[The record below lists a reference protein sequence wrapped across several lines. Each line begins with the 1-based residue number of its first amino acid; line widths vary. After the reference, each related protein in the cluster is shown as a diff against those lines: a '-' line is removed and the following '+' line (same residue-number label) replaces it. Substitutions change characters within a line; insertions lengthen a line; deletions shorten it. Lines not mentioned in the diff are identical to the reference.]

1 MPSTHLSHRHQPS
14 TTSSTSSSSSSSSST
29 RPALPRVLTNS
40 PSNAV
45 HLSRS
50 TARTSRR
57 VRSHWFTHFA
67 LNWRRSSR
75 YSKFVFIYS
84 LTLLALQVLATVIV
98 LCFSWDMYCD
108 KPLRI
113 FLTVYV
119 LRLVLSS
126 PLSIYLHLAP
136 RRQRRRPR
144 QDERTERGESYS
156 MTQLPISSTGTQ
168 PVPSIPVPTATHTP
182 SHSINPITRPP
193 PPVPPMVYP
202 PPPPNSFTQS
212 TLISWIDRA
221 KSALDLFATL
231 WFIIGN
237 YMLFTSTTCS
247 ETARPIYYLSLV
259 VIIYGYLIITVPLL
273 LCTAVIFCLPCVLV
287 GMRLL
292 HVEDGVDMGGASA
305 DDIDRIPVYRFRS
318 NKPHPPP
325 PPRRPHPRLHHHQHQ
340 EQDDKDKNQQ
350 QQKQQHSQDTL
361 NLIDKL
367 WIRLGWMESPSDE
380 ERAEIYY
387 DELEIPNEQDQVCA
401 ICLSTYEE
409 GDILCRLWCYH
420 HFHKTCVAEWLIL
433 NSRCPLCK
441 RDCRRQKDQQHRNT
455 NLPTHVTTRTTVPP
469 TTTRN
474 DVVNIV
480 TDSTTTI
487 TDNENDNIG
496 VNDVNETTISPD
508 TDPITNLTTTTTTT
522 AIMPTAPNSSTANT
536 NTNTVNTTNDTPS

>member
-1 MPSTHLSHRHQPS
+1 MPTTNLSHRHRPS
-14 TTSSTSSSSSSSSST
+14 TTSTSSSSSSSSSST

-57 VRSHWFTHFA
+57 VRSHWISHFA

-75 YSKFVFIYS
+75 YSKFVFAYS
-84 LTLLALQVLATVIV
+84 LTLLALQVLATVVV
-98 LCFSWDMYCD
+98 LCFSWNMYCD

-119 LRLVLSS
+119 LRLAVSS

-136 RRQRRRPR
+136 RRQRRRRR
-144 QDERTERGESYS
+144 QDERAERGENFV
-156 MTQLPISSTGTQ
+156 MTELQQATINAQQQQQPTLPI
-168 PVPSIPVPTATHTP
+168 PIPTATHASSSTQ
-182 SHSINPITRPP
+182 NPITRPP

-202 PPPPNSFTQS
+202 PPPPNSFSQS
-212 TLISWIDRA
+212 ALMSWIDRS

-247 ETARPIYYLSLV
+247 ETAKPIYYLSLA

-305 DDIDRIPVYRFRS
+305 DDIDQIPVYRFRS
-318 NKPHPPP
+318 NKPPPPP
-325 PPRRPHPRLHHHQHQ
+325 PPRRPHPQLHHHQHQ
-340 EQDDKDKNQQ
+340 EHSEPPPNKQQ
-350 QQKQQHSQDTL
+350 QTEGTSSVLDM
-361 NLIDKL
+361 I

-380 ERAEIYY
+380 AQRAPAYY
-387 DELEIPNEQDQVCA
+387 DELEIPNAQDQVCA
-401 ICLSTYEE
+401 ICLSPYEE

-420 HFHKTCVAEWLIL
+420 HFHKTCVSEWLVL

-441 RDCRRQKDQQHRNT
+441 RDCRRQKEQQQRSQ
-455 NLPTHVTTRTTVPP
+455 LPNRLIGTHTMASANIITSPP
-469 TTTRN
+469 ESNDSINAMPAATTT
-474 DVVNIV
+474 
-480 TDSTTTI
+480 STS
-487 TDNENDNIG
+487 NS
-496 VNDVNETTISPD
+496 IS
-508 TDPITNLTTTTTTT
+508 TTTT
-522 AIMPTAPNSSTANT
+522 ATTTTRADSS
-536 NTNTVNTTNDTPS
+536 